1 MEQEKSVQSEL
12 ASHVGRL
19 LRESFGKGPQSIH
32 VSIRKPFVVFYM
44 RGLVA
49 PTEKILMEQDQ
60 VYSVQHTRDLLM
72 KTLIPEIKACQK
84 KFGEGA
90 FA

>member
-1 MEQEKSVQSEL
+1 
-12 ASHVGRL
+12 
-19 LRESFGKGPQSIH
+19 
-32 VSIRKPFVVFYM
+32 M